1 MMTPT
6 LMNLAPLPAAS
17 DAPAAPAAANDT
29 PFADTLAA
37 SRAARSA
44 EGAPAQ
50 TTQAGSSPDQ
60 PTTARKAGEARN
72 GTPNDDG
79 QAPEETATAENPAR
93 LLELMASQLGRSGQA
108 ANAGEAVSDTA
119 LPALPADP
127 QADAKDDA
135 SDDVL
140 AGAAVATLLTP
151 LAATANTPPSADT
164 GEIDLAAGD
173 ALSSAKRGRTPLAIA
188 TAPRETM
195 AEKSGTSSDKA
206 DPNPAKAGERASA
219 APLAAALT
227 ASMNDRFAAPT
238 ANTLGDGAGVPSPSV
253 PAAAPANAHAHT
265 AAPTQVETAAMP
277 AGLRLASEDWNQAFG
292 QHVLRLARGSQQQAE
307 IVLHPRELGQ
317 INIQLAINEQRQA
330 QIHFVSAHAPVR
342 EAVEAALPQLRQALA
357 AGGLTLGQ
365 ASVGDHGSQA
375 QFAGGDAP
383 PRREPGA
390 QGASA
395 GASASS
401 SNEPAART
409 LQRVLAPG
417 RIDIFA

>member
-6 LMNLAPLPAAS
+6 LMNLAPLPAVS

-50 TTQAGSSPDQ
+50 AAQAGSSPDQ
-60 PTTARKAGEARN
+60 PTTARKAGEAKN
-72 GTPNDDG
+72 GTPNDEG

-93 LLELMASQLGRSGQA
+93 LLELMASQLGRGGQA

-140 AGAAVATLLTP
+140 AGAAVAALLTP

-195 AEKSGTSSDKA
+195 AEKPGTSSDKT

-227 ASMNDRFAAPT
+227 AAMNDRFAAPT

-253 PAAAPANAHAHT
+253 PAAAPANAHT

-395 GASASS
+395 GASTGS

>member
-50 TTQAGSSPDQ
+50 AAQAGSSPDQ
-60 PTTARKAGEARN
+60 PTTARKAGETRN

-79 QAPEETATAENPAR
+79 QVPEETATAENPAR
-93 LLELMASQLGRSGQA
+93 LLELMASQLGRGGQA

-140 AGAAVATLLTP
+140 AGAAAAALLTP
-151 LAATANTPPSADT
+151 LAATANTPSSADT
-164 GEIDLAAGD
+164 GEIDPAAGD

-195 AEKSGTSSDKA
+195 AEKPGTSSDKA

-253 PAAAPANAHAHT
+253 PAAVPANAHT

-390 QGASA
+390 QAASA
-395 GASASS
+395 GASTGS